1 MCIARGLQGDLTPFA
16 GRPPAGSM
24 NAASGAERIA
34 ERVLAARKR
43 LGHDILTAVDDT
55 TDHFNHLV
63 TRLPADQA
71 ETAGYHPGNI
81 LSIRTFVGLRLL
93 EVVIHGWDIRSQ
105 LEPSAPLSP
114 ESAAVLVGFW
124 PEFIAWGFRPEPT
137 LSTAARYRFAFT
149 GDVPH
154 PYDIVVEG
162 QTVRME
168 PAGEHAAHVT
178 LHCAAA
184 TFVLLMCGR
193 YRLDTLIT
201 TGQVTVEGERGLVA
215 AFGKWFQGM

>member
-1 MCIARGLQGDLTPFA
+1 MRRQVPS
-16 GRPPAGSM
+16 GS
-24 NAASGAERIA
+24 
-34 ERVLAARKR
+34 
-43 LGHDILTAVDDT
+43 
-55 TDHFNHLV
+55 
-63 TRLPADQA
+63 
-71 ETAGYHPGNI
+71 
-81 LSIRTFVGLRLL
+81 
-93 EVVIHGWDIRSQ
+93 
-105 LEPSAPLSP
+105 PSACWPHGSALGTTSSRHSTTLRTTSTTSSPVFPLIKPRPQATTRETSFP
-114 ESAAVLVGFW
+114 YGRLSVCVFSRWSSTGGISAPNWSHRHHCHRRVPLYW
-124 PEFIAWGFRPEPT
+124 WGLRPEPT

>member
-43 LGHDILTAVDDT
+43 LGHDILTAFDDT

-124 PEFIAWGFRPEPT
+124 PEFIAWGFRTEPT
-137 LSTAARYRFAFT
+137 LSTHCCRGPDGTYGAGRGACRARHLALRCSDLCVADVWPIPFGHPHYYRPSDGGGRART
-149 GDVPH
+149 RGCLWEVVPGDVS
-154 PYDIVVEG
+154 V
-162 QTVRME
+162 
-168 PAGEHAAHVT
+168 
-178 LHCAAA
+178 
-184 TFVLLMCGR
+184 CGPN
-193 YRLDTLIT
+193 
-201 TGQVTVEGERGLVA
+201 
-215 AFGKWFQGM
+215 